1 MTMTAP
7 RRRLLLLLAALSAVT
22 ALGACGSTSTLPPGA
37 VCDQTS
43 ECDPDLT
50 CLEIAQVTAT
60 SCTVVGKTCSTTCI
74 NDASC
79 APLGADFRCFATCTA
94 DKVCGELAAP

>member
-1 MTMTAP
+1 MIAP
-7 RRRLLLLLAALSAVT
+7 RRLSLLLVSALGAV
-22 ALGACGSTSTLPPGA
+22 ASLGACGTTSTLPAGA

-60 SCTVVGKTCSTTCI
+60 SCTVVGKTCSTSCVD
-74 NDASC
+74 DASC
-79 APLGADFRCFATCTA
+79 APLGTEFRCFATCTT
-94 DKVCGELAAP
+94 DKVCGEVAAP